1 MIVIVLSTCPPSL
14 RGDLTKWLF
23 EVSTNLYV
31 GRVGARIRE
40 RLWER
45 VVSECGS
52 TGKATM
58 VFTTNNEQGFDLKV
72 HNTDRTICDIDGFRM
87 LLRPAKTKTE
97 CIF

>member
-1 MIVIVLSTCPPSL
+1 MIVIVLSTCSPSL

-31 GRVGARIRE
+31 GRVSARIRD

-45 VVSECGS
+45 TVSECGN

-72 HNTDRTICDIDGFRM
+72 HNAGRTPCDIDGFRM
-87 LLRPAKTKTE
+87 LLRPMKPKTE
-97 CIF
+97 CTF

>member
-1 MIVIVLSTCPPSL
+1 MIVIVLSSCPPAL

-31 GRVGARIRE
+31 GRVSARIRE
-40 RLWER
+40 RLWDR
-45 VVSECGS
+45 TVSECGQ

-72 HNTDRTICDIDGFRM
+72 YNTDRIPCDIDGFRI
-87 LLRPAKTKTE
+87 LLRPPKTKTE
-97 CIF
+97 CIL